1 MKITK
6 KIGLTLIVT
15 LFGIVELF
23 SKGNP
28 PPPPNN
34 QKQMAPPL
42 PGLAIDDNIYLLILI
57 TMLFGVYII
66 YKHTLKTKNPI

>member
-1 MKITK
+1 MKIIN
-6 KIGLTLIVT
+6 KIKLTFIIT
-15 LFGIVELF
+15 LLGIMNLF
-23 SKGNP
+23 AKGNN

-66 YKHTLKTKNPI
+66 YKQTLKTKNPI